1 LCHGFSHPGERK
13 REKGKKKKKKTEK
26 NALPVGEPAAVLVSA
41 GTGISLAF
49 MCNKKQ
55 L

>member
-1 LCHGFSHPGERK
+1 MAFPTQEKGSERK
-13 REKGKKKKKKTEK
+13 GKKKKKTEK
-26 NALPVGEPAAVLVSA
+26 NGLPVGEPAAVLVSA

>member
-1 LCHGFSHPGERK
+1 VSWLFPLRRKEARER
-13 REKGKKKKKKTEK
+13 EKKKKTEK
-26 NALPVGEPAAVLVSA
+26 NGLPVGEPAAVLVSA